1 MAYNYASALFLISLL
16 FAASNPL
23 ANGQIL
29 TLRGLSVTGR
39 LCCTP
44 TGNCPGQ
51 GVNGALVRLNCT
63 ILGSNVTVGQGT
75 TNVNGNFNIT
85 VGALTG
91 LILGLPTLPCVA
103 VVQLPLNNVVCPVLS
118 TTNGVLA
125 SALQSVGTVVTSL
138 LGLVQNF
145 VLNGFFRISA

>member
-1 MAYNYASALFLISLL
+1 MAYNYASALFLIALL
-16 FAASNPL
+16 FVASNPL

-51 GVNGALVRLNCT
+51 GVSGALVRLNCT

-145 VLNGFFRISA
+145 VLNGFFRISV